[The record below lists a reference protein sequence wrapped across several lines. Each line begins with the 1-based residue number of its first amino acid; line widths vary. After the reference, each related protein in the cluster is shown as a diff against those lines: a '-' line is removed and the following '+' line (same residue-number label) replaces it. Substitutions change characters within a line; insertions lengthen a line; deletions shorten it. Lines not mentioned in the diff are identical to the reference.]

1 MLVERFVSLSLLE
14 NPVKISKWKEDKK
27 SGVYKGYLLFENS
40 LAISRVKLNCNAL
53 SQAKSVRVTG
63 SFLLSSCKF
72 VPKSLLLFIRLVSSR
87 STSSTASMSI

>member
-1 MLVERFVSLSLLE
+1 MLVDRFVSLSLLE
-14 NPVKISKWKEDKK
+14 NPVKICRWKEVKK

-53 SQAKSVRVTG
+53 SHAKSVRVTG

-72 VPKSLLLFIRLVSSR
+72 IPQLLLSFIRPASSEC
-87 STSSTASMSI
+87 TSSTESMLI